1 MTDLTVTEVLPEGV
15 DRIWVSLSDGLTRLL
30 SVRPLLGLTTHRGLH
45 LPDLTR
51 RPRVTPDGRCIR
63 WPGGPFLDADSVLNA
78 PSGSLPVDL
87 LALVPF
93 SSRFRPLQ
101 GLLLHARPNL
111 HGYGDVRPMATVQ
124 TLLGMTAG
132 ELEPV
137 FAHHRPASEDL
148 VLGRLS
154 DLALLLWAW
163 FPDGAARQL
172 LRRPW
177 PYALRQSPGDPLVE
191 TALGCLR
198 FGRIDLVE
206 APLVLLATGGP

>member
-1 MTDLTVTEVLPEGV
+1 MSDLMVTEVLPEGD

-30 SVRPLLGLTTHRGLH
+30 SVRPLLGLHTHRVLQF
-45 LPDLTR
+45 PDLTR

-63 WPGGPFLDADSVLNA
+63 WPGGPFLDVDSVLDA
-78 PSGSLPVDL
+78 PSGGLPVEL

-101 GLLLHARPNL
+101 GLLLHARPKL
-111 HGYGDVRPMATVQ
+111 HGYDDVRTVATVQ
-124 TLLGMTAG
+124 TLLGMTAS

-137 FAHHRPASEDL
+137 FAHHRPAPEDL

-154 DLALLLWAW
+154 DLALLLYTW
-163 FPDGAARQL
+163 FPDGAVRQL

-177 PYALRQSPGDPLVE
+177 PYALRQSPGNPLLE

-206 APLVLLATGGP
+206 APLILLATGGP